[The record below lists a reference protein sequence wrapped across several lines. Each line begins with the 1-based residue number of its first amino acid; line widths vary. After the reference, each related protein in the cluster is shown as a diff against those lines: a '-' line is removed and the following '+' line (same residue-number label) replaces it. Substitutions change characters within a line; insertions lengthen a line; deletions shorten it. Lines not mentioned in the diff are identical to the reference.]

1 MLKPQYP
8 SVAGLEVQ
16 RKELRSKEVIRVRLR
31 SNRFTVYN
39 KRHQRAC
46 FLSLS
51 LYIQAEKRPTEVTVG
66 RCPSASQEER
76 PHEKQNMALDF
87 WPLEL

>member
-1 MLKPQYP
+1 MSQPQPP

-51 LYIQAEKRPTEVTVG
+51 LYRQAEKRPTEVTVG
-66 RCPSASQEER
+66 RWPFASQEKR
-76 PHEKQNMALDF
+76 PHQKRNMVLDF